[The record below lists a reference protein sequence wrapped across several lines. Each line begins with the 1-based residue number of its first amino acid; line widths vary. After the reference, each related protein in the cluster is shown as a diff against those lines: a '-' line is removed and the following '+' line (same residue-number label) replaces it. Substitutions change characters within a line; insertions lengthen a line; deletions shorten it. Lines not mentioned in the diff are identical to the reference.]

1 MYSIIFITLL
11 IGIFLLLIGKGE
23 AGFPTFQL
31 SGVIDFHPFDRPEL
45 DPEPGIQRD
54 LLKDNDKDQDKP
66 DDSQPARYRSSYGEK
81 YEYVK
86 YLLAE
91 KINEVVVYRK
101 RYIDPSFSLIDC
113 ANEVGFNRSY
123 VSRAIN
129 EEYNQNFSSLINNHR
144 YMLLCKIVKEFPR
157 LTRDEYAF
165 RSGFNSIT
173 TMMRVIKHKTGL
185 NYREWRISLQ

>member
-1 MYSIIFITLL
+1 MYSIIFTTLL
-11 IGIFLLLIGKGE
+11 IVIFLHLIRKGE
-23 AGFPTFQL
+23 ANAPAFQF
-31 SGVIDFHPFDRPEL
+31 SGMIDFLSFDRPEI
-45 DPEPGIQRD
+45 DPESGIKRD
-54 LLKDNDKDQDKP
+54 LFKDQDQDKP

-101 RYIDPSFSLIDC
+101 RYIDPNFSLIDC

-144 YMLLCKIVKEFPR
+144 YTLLCKIVKDFPR

-185 NYREWRISLQ
+185 NYREWRISLK

>member
-23 AGFPTFQL
+23 AYFPAFQL
-31 SGVIDFHPFDRPEL
+31 SGMSGFHLFDRPVL
-45 DPEPGIQRD
+45 DPESGIQRD

-101 RYIDPSFSLIDC
+101 RYIDPNFSLIDC